1 MRAHG
6 SPRGQTMVLGVLTM
20 LMLSIMTMVGFNLT
34 HSVHE
39 RIRLQAA
46 ADSQA
51 YSVAVMQARAF
62 NASAYSNRTIAAILV
77 AQTGLHAWLTI
88 ALNDVSMV
96 HAGAR
101 GMRLASV
108 YEFVMA
114 RCKKTSPQH
123 CLHGIEAGMI
133 SMRLASKAS
142 RLENELRGTIS
153 QFNAAS
159 GAIRDAHRAM
169 YRQNRAYL
177 DEVKNALS
185 SSSDPLR
192 GMLAST
198 APRATYRTNMD
209 RANTASFAC
218 TLEGTSFDGECQK
231 VDKLVHDRGALG
243 ASERAR
249 LMVDA
254 ANAARPQ
261 FQSNGKTSVSPSAKD
276 LAHDDFLGENPGPIV
291 KNPEAVKSLM
301 GRGEVVFT
309 YQPGPPNF
317 ASSVS
322 DPNVSSRTSS
332 QFGPRL
338 SSLEWRHAPH
348 WFTAPGMVAGG
359 SAQSPG
365 QASIRGGGSM
375 GLDGFEG
382 FACQGEDCFV
392 NFRAMSG
399 QDSDD
404 GQPST
409 FGGVGQN
416 LRDLQMGGRGNFEL
430 NQNATVTLRMG
441 SQQTRVQLAPRDTAV
456 AVSKG
461 KAYFHQLGASWG
473 IRPNMFDPFWR
484 AKLHPFRDAAELKAA
499 LELAGERNADVAD
512 ALPVEGKL

>member
-1 MRAHG
+1 
-6 SPRGQTMVLGVLTM
+6 MVLGVLTM
-20 LMLSIMTMVGFNLT
+20 LMLSIMTLVGFNLT

-88 ALNDVSMV
+88 GLNDVSMV

-114 RCKKTSPQH
+114 RCDPKRSPQH
-123 CLHGIEAGMI
+123 CAHGIEAGMI

-142 RLENELRGTIS
+142 RLENELKGTIP

-159 GAIRDAHRAM
+159 SAIRDAHRAM
-169 YRQNRAYL
+169 YRQNQAYL
-177 DEVKNALS
+177 DDVKKALS

-192 GMLAST
+192 AMLATT
-198 APRATYRTNMD
+198 APRATYRSNID

-231 VDKLVHDRGALG
+231 VDQLVQDRGALG

-261 FQSNGKTSVSPSAKD
+261 FESNGKTSVSPSAKD
-276 LAHDDFLGENPGPIV
+276 LAHGDFIGENPGPV
-291 KNPEAVKSLM
+291 AKNPKAVRSLM
-301 GRGEVVFT
+301 GRGDVYFT

-317 ASSVS
+317 ASKVS
-322 DPNVSSRTSS
+322 DQNVTSRTSS

-338 SSLEWRHAPH
+338 SSLEWRDAPH

-365 QASIRGGGSM
+365 RATILGGGRMS
-375 GLDGFEG
+375 LDGFKG
-382 FACQGEDCFV
+382 FSCQGEDCFV

-399 QDSDD
+399 QGSDD

-409 FGGVGQN
+409 FGAVGQN
-416 LRDLQMGGRGNFEL
+416 LRDLQRGGRGSYEL
-430 NQNATVTLRMG
+430 NQNATVTLRIG
-441 SQQTRVQLAPRDTAV
+441 NQQTRVQLAPRDTAV

-484 AKLHPFRDAAELKAA
+484 AKLHPFKDGAELKAA
-499 LELAGERNADVAD
+499 LQLAGDRNADIAD